1 MKKLLLALVI
11 VLVLIGINRCC
22 AGLNKKMYEDCM
34 ASGKHSHDICY
45 EYTYLQ

>member
-1 MKKLLLALVI
+1 MKKLLLVLVI

-34 ASGKHSHDICY
+34 AVGDKSHDTC
-45 EYTYLQ
+45 YTYSYLQ